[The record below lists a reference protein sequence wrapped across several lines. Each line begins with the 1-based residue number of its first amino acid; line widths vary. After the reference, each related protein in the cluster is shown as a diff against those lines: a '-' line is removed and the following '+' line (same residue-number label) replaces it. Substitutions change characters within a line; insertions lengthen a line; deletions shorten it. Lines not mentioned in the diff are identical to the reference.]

1 MSEKYVQVY
10 TANGML
16 EAETIRAFLESM
28 GIEAFV
34 SQESVGMT
42 YGLTVGPLGEARI
55 YVPNDQVDQAIAALK
70 EMEKGE
76 LNENAAG
83 QDQDDRLDD
92 PFE

>member
-55 YVPNDQVDQAIAALK
+55 YVPDDQVDQAIAALK

-76 LNENAAG
+76 LNENTAG

>member
-55 YVPNDQVDQAIAALK
+55 YVPDDQVDQAIAALT

>member
-1 MSEKYVQVY
+1 
-10 TANGML
+10 ML
-16 EAETIRAFLESM
+16 EAESFRAFLESM

-55 YVPNDQVDQAIAALK
+55 YVPDDQVDQAISALK

-76 LNENAAG
+76 LNENTAG
-83 QDQDDRLDD
+83 QDQDDRLED

>member
-1 MSEKYVQVY
+1 MSAKYVQVY

-55 YVPNDQVDQAIAALK
+55 YVPDDQVDQAISALK

-76 LNENAAG
+76 LNENTAG
-83 QDQDDRLDD
+83 QDQDDRLED

>member
-10 TANGML
+10 TANGIL

-55 YVPNDQVDQAIAALK
+55 YVPDDQVDQAIAALT

>member
-1 MSEKYVQVY
+1 MSAKYVQVY

-16 EAETIRAFLESM
+16 EAETVRVFLESL
-28 GIEAFV
+28 GIDAFV
-34 SQESVGMT
+34 SQESAGVT
-42 YGLTVGPLGEARI
+42 YGLTVGPLGEAKI
-55 YVPNDQVDQAIAALK
+55 FVPGDQVDQAMSALK

-76 LNENAAG
+76 PNENAAD